1 MQREHKRHSIK
12 VNMGE
17 LNECEL
23 LKDYCLFLKIETN
36 VTSDN
41 IATIFVL
48 NLQSLAKQINNN
60 GHDSNVTGFIK
71 RLSRLDVKGI
81 SLITL

>member
-1 MQREHKRHSIK
+1 
-12 VNMGE
+12 MGE

-23 LKDYCLFLKIETN
+23 LNDYCLFLKIETN

-48 NLQSLAKQINNN
+48 NLKSLAKQINNI
-60 GHDSNVTGFIK
+60 GHDSNATGFIK